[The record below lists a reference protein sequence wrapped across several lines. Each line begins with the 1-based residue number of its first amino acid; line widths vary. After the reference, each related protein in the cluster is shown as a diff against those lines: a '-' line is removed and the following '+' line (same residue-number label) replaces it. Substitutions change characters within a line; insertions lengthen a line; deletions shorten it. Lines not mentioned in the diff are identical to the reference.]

1 VSIFNELQKRE
12 EIVKMKVDMRGG
24 SGVGNMMTDEE
35 IEF

>member
-24 SGVGNMMTDEE
+24 SGVGNVTDEE